1 MNRVV
6 SFHRG
11 VRQLIIGLIIL
22 IQIYRAHMSAS
33 ILDRLVFVK
42 ERIYN
47 EGVRAVNSEETLES

>member
-1 MNRVV
+1 
-6 SFHRG
+6 
-11 VRQLIIGLIIL
+11 
-22 IQIYRAHMSAS
+22 MSAS